1 MRMENKVVIITG
13 GGRSIGFGIAKAFA
27 KEGAKVVI
35 TGRTEQTLLNAAEEL
50 RKNYGAEVLPLVC
63 DNKDEASI
71 QKTIDKVVSTYGRI
85 DALINNAQTI
95 IANKPMEDYTLEQF
109 ATNFTTG
116 IFAMFLYI
124 KYALPYLKESKGSVV
139 CFASGSG
146 MNGQKDYASYNAS
159 KEAVRGLVRSVA
171 NEYGP
176 FGINV
181 NAVCPIVETE
191 GMKEWEKTYPER
203 YQAVLETIPMRRFGD
218 AEKDIGRVC
227 LFLCSEDAKFITGE
241 SIGIDGGCVLRP

>member
-1 MRMENKVVIITG
+1 MGLANKVVIITG

-27 KEGAKVVI
+27 KVGAKIVI

-50 RKNYGAEVLPLVC
+50 RKDYDAEVLPLVC
-63 DNKDEASI
+63 DNKDEESI
-71 QKTIDKVVSTYGRI
+71 RRTIDKVVATYGGI

-95 IANKPMEDYTLEQF
+95 VANIPMEDYTLEQF
-109 ATNFTTG
+109 STNFTTG
-116 IFAMFLYI
+116 IFSMFLYI
-124 KYALPYLKESKGSVV
+124 KYALPYLKDSKGSVV

-159 KEAVRGLVRSVA
+159 KEAVRGLVRSAA

-176 FGINV
+176 FGITV

-191 GMKEWEKTYPER
+191 GMKKWEEIYPER
-203 YQAVLETIPMRRFGD
+203 YQTVLETIPMRRFGD

-227 LFLCSEDAKFITGE
+227 VFLCSEDSKYITGE
-241 SIGIDGGCVLRP
+241 TIGIDGGCVLRP